1 MSLALN
7 EIATLSSVEAELNYL
22 APTSSKPRT
31 YTYDPPAGVPQTTI
45 VNDPHK
51 VEIYDVRPIASTI
64 SLDAEGFDVLQH
76 RSRVRGFDNEDEI
89 RTIYYPETEA
99 LLKDVTGADRVFIFD
114 HTVRRRVWGAEDR
127 RGGLRQPV
135 ARVHVDH
142 TEKSG
147 PQRVR
152 DLLPEEAEDL
162 LAGRIQIINLWRPIR
177 GPVQDA
183 PLAVCD
189 ALSVK
194 SSDLVPSDLVYR
206 DRVGETYSVVFD
218 PAHRWF
224 YVPEMQPDE
233 ALLLK
238 CYDSKVDGRA
248 RFAPHSAFID
258 PSAPANARPRESIEM
273 RALVCHHA

>member
-7 EIATLSSVEAELNYL
+7 EIAILSSVEAELNYL

-31 YTYDPPAGVPQTTI
+31 YTYDPPAGVPQTTV

-51 VEIYDVRPIASTI
+51 VEIRDARPIASTI
-64 SLDAEGFDVLQH
+64 SLDVEGFGVLQH
-76 RSRVRGFDNEDEI
+76 RSRVSGFDDEDEI
-89 RTIYYPETEA
+89 RTIYYPETA
-99 LLKDVTGADRVFIFD
+99 DLLKDVTGADRILIFD

-142 TEKSG
+142 TERSG

-162 LAGRIQIINLWRPIR
+162 LAGRVQIINLWRPIR

-189 ALSVK
+189 ALSVR
-194 SSDLVPSDLVYR
+194 SSDLVVSELVYPN
-206 DRVGETYSVVFD
+206 RVGETYSVVFD

-224 YVPEMQPDE
+224 YVPEMRPDE

-238 CYDSKVDGRA
+238 CYDSKTDGRA

-258 PSAPANARPRESIEM
+258 PTAPSNPRPRESIEM
-273 RALVCHHA
+273 RALIFHQA

>member
-31 YTYDPPAGVPQTTI
+31 YTYDPPAGVPQTTV

-51 VEIYDVRPIASTI
+51 VEIHNARPIASTI
-64 SLDAEGFDVLQH
+64 SLDAEGFGVLQH
-76 RSRVRGFDNEDEI
+76 RSRVSGFDDEDEI
-89 RTIYYPETEA
+89 RTIYYPETA
-99 LLKDVTGADRVFIFD
+99 DLLKDVTGADRILIFD

-162 LAGRIQIINLWRPIR
+162 LAGRVQIINLWRPIR

-189 ALSVK
+189 ALSVR
-194 SSDLVPSDLVYR
+194 SSDLVASELVYPN
-206 DRVGETYSVVFD
+206 RVGETYSVVFD

-224 YVPEMQPDE
+224 YVPEMRPDE

-238 CYDSKVDGRA
+238 CYDSKTDGRA

-258 PSAPANARPRESIEM
+258 PSAPSNPRPRESIEM
-273 RALVCHHA
+273 RALVFHRA

>member
-7 EIATLSSVEAELNYL
+7 EMATLSSVEAELNYL
-22 APTSSKPRT
+22 APTSSKPRI
-31 YTYDPPAGVPQTTI
+31 YTYDPPASVPQTTV

-51 VEIYDVRPIASTI
+51 VEIHDARPIASTI
-64 SLDAEGFDVLQH
+64 SLDAEGFGVLQH
-76 RSRVRGFDNEDEI
+76 RSRVSGFDDEDEI
-89 RTIYYPETEA
+89 RTIYYPETA
-99 LLKDVTGADRVFIFD
+99 DLLKDVTGADRILIFD

-162 LAGRIQIINLWRPIR
+162 LAGRVQIINLWRPIR

-189 ALSVK
+189 ALSVR
-194 SSDLVPSDLVYR
+194 SSDLVASELVYPN
-206 DRVGETYSVVFD
+206 RVGETYSVVFD

-224 YVPEMQPDE
+224 YVPEMRPDE

-238 CYDSKVDGRA
+238 CYDSKTDGRA

-258 PSAPANARPRESIEM
+258 PSAPSNPRPRESIEM
-273 RALVCHHA
+273 RALVFHRA